1 MANRPSIPIVEA
13 KVTTTTQ
20 TTKMPGDVRE
30 KISHKTSALLEDNN
44 SMPKENKA
52 KYQQLYQTFKKSLG
66 ISGDVKDK
74 EEFDAAF
81 EVLIGQ
87 LNKKKK
93 TDADKNKESA
103 RSIKEWQ
110 ASAEQVIHIVDKSA
124 KTGSSKSSR
133 KCVLSKVGHHPPV
146 MEQKRAQHQ
155 SYYLA

>member
-1 MANRPSIPIVEA
+1 
-13 KVTTTTQ
+13 
-20 TTKMPGDVRE
+20 
-30 KISHKTSALLEDNN
+30 
-44 SMPKENKA
+44 MPKENKA

-93 TDADKNKESA
+93 SDGDKNKESA
-103 RSIKEWQ
+103 RSIKEWH
-110 ASAEQVIHIVDKSA
+110 APAEHVVSLTDKSA

-133 KCVLSKVGHHPPV
+133 QCVLSKVGGHPPI
-146 MEQKRAQHQ
+146 MEQKRAQH
-155 SYYLA
+155 